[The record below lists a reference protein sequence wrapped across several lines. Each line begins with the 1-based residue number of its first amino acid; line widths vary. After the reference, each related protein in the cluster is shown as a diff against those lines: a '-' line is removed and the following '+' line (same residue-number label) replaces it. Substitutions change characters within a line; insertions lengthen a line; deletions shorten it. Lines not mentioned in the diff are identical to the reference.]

1 MNWSRKATIFWPV
14 LAVLVL
20 TDCATKRLAV
30 LELSPT
36 SMPRDV
42 VGDVV
47 RFSLAYNPG
56 AAMSIY
62 LGPWSRIIF
71 TAVAL
76 GAVGVLAALYRRTAA
91 ADAGRALALALVIGG
106 AVGNLIDRLRSPLG
120 VVDFID
126 VGVGSSRFWT
136 FNIADV
142 GVTCGAIALGWVL
155 LRQEDEQT
163 APSPRI

>member
-1 MNWSRKATIFWPV
+1 VTWSRKAGIFWPV
-14 LAVLVL
+14 LAALVL
-20 TDCATKRLAV
+20 TDCATKRFAV
-30 LELSPT
+30 RELSPA

-42 VGDVV
+42 LGDVI

-62 LGPWSRIIF
+62 LGPWSRVIF
-71 TAVAL
+71 TMVALAAVA
-76 GAVGVLAALYRRTAA
+76 VLAALYRRTAA
-91 ADAGRALALALVIGG
+91 GDASRALALALVIGG

-126 VGVGSSRFWT
+126 VGLGASRFWT

-155 LRQEDEQT
+155 LRHDDHSG
-163 APSPRI
+163 AVH